1 MLIDICCL
9 IYVCENIQL
18 DAIVQW
24 IQSQL
29 PKSITTNDVWY
40 VPNEGRLPRHI
51 ADTNIQHQAVSNHE
65 PGIDQKYLY
74 KINLNTSSLSKGILF

>member
-1 MLIDICCL
+1 MK
-9 IYVCENIQL
+9 L

-29 PKSITTNDVWY
+29 SKSITPNDVLY

-51 ADTNIQHQAVSNHE
+51 ADTNNQHQLTAS
-65 PGIDQKYLY
+65 Q
-74 KINLNTSSLSKGILF
+74 SSISRSKP

>member
-1 MLIDICCL
+1 MK
-9 IYVCENIQL
+9 L

-40 VPNEGRLPRHI
+40 VPNEGRLARHI
-51 ADTNIQHQAVSNHE
+51 VDNNIHQQLTANQFS
-65 PGIDQKYLY
+65 I
-74 KINLNTSSLSKGILF
+74 SRSKP